1 MIYNNISLNSNY
13 NKIVKL
19 NKIYN
24 INLKLLL
31 ISFNNRICIN
41 ELKDLIKIALKNNII
56 LILIIYELD
65 INNISIFEI
74 LKFFKLIY
82 VKDNIILNIL
92 KKDYLSYNCD
102 LIDNMCQEKI
112 CNYSL
117 IEKTK
122 TNFLLNSKKYQ
133 KIYENI
139 TPYAIYFPQFH
150 ETPENNH
157 LFYKNYTDIKGL
169 INVKNLDTNMIYGTP
184 NTEIFNS
191 TNLLD
196 YNYSENNLII
206 DNQIT
211 IAKNYGYCGFCIYY
225 YWFSSNK
232 INNNNM
238 VFHEVINKFFT
249 NNYDNFK
256 IFFNWANENWSYE
269 LTNEYNKINF
279 EKNINNLIKYFK
291 HNNYLK
297 IDGKPVLYIH
307 QPWFMNLDTI
317 NLMKNIFNNICLEN
331 GFSGINLLL
340 DNIADKIT
348 YKDYNVFGHQPFHHK
363 NKHIGGNIVFEDG
376 AFYLDFNDYF
386 NYIQKND
393 ILTDDVK
400 TIFLSFDNYARK
412 IYHKSIKPET
422 ELWKTK
428 NNTFN
433 NLNRYINHAVKFYKK
448 DRTELNKIFL
458 VNSWNEW
465 GEDMAVEPSNETN
478 LYYLELINKCLLD
491 NILS

>member
-1 MIYNNISLNSNY
+1 IN
-13 NKIVKL
+13 
-19 NKIYN
+19 
-24 INLKLLL
+24 NLK
-31 ISFNNRICIN
+31 N
-41 ELKDLIKIALKNNII
+41 LIKKTLKNKII
-56 LILIIYELD
+56 LILIISELD
-65 INNISIFEI
+65 INNNPIIELF
-74 LKFFKLIY
+74 KFFKLIY
-82 VKDNIILNIL
+82 VKDKIILDNL
-92 KKDYLSYNCD
+92 KKKYLSYNCD
-102 LIDNMCQEKI
+102 LISNMSLEKI
-112 CNYSL
+112 NNYSL

-122 TNFLLNSKKYQ
+122 TNFLLNSTNYE
-133 KIYENI
+133 KIKENI
-139 TPYAIYFPQFH
+139 KPYALYFPQFH
-150 ETPENNH
+150 EIPENNI

-169 INVKNLDTNMIYGTP
+169 INVKNVDSDMIYNTP
-184 NTEIFNS
+184 NTEIFGS

-196 YNYSENNLII
+196 YNYRKNNLII
-206 DNQIT
+206 ENQII

-225 YWFSSNK
+225 YWFSTNKMNNSN
-232 INNNNM
+232 M
-238 VFHEVINKFFT
+238 LFSDVINKFFT
-249 NNYDNFK
+249 KNYDNFK
-256 IFFNWANENWSYE
+256 IFFNWANEDWNCNK

-291 HNNYLK
+291 HDNYLK
-297 IDGKPVLYIH
+297 IDNKPVLYIH
-307 QPWFMNLDTI
+307 CPFYMDLNTI
-317 NLMKNIFNNICLEN
+317 NIMKNIFNKICLEN
-331 GFSGINLLL
+331 GFSGINLVL

-348 YKDYNVFGHQPFHHK
+348 YKDYNMFGHQPFHHK
-363 NKHIGGNIVFEDG
+363 NKDIGGNIVFEDG

-422 ELWKTK
+422 EIWKTK

-433 NLNRYINHAVKFYKK
+433 NLNRYINNAIKFYKK

-465 GEDMAVEPSNETN
+465 GENMAVEPSNETN

-491 NILS
+491 NINILS